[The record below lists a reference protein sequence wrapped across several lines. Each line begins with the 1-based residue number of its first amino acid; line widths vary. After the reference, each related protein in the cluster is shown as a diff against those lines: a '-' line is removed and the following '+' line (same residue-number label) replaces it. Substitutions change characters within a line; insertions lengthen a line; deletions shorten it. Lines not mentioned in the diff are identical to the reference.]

1 MARAQISLAEYMQK
15 RAARDSK
22 EWRRLEDQVTRLRKE
37 LGAATATTMTQPT
50 LAVTSV
56 ASSSRQDG
64 KAFPEP
70 DVTQDAVQA
79 QDEQSG
85 RQTMSQTRSTTSRS
99 KSKEHADDEKQC
111 SQSGTGSRATRNGAA
126 KKAKT

>member
-85 RQTMSQTRSTTSRS
+85 RQTRSTTSRS